1 MRNNNIRIRKI
12 TKKAIKVNKINKINI
27 NNKLI
32 NKARYKN
39 FKIKEINQIIN
50 VKIMNVIKIFHQ
62 I

>member
-39 FKIKEINQIIN
+39 FKIKEIN
-50 VKIMNVIKIFHQ
+50 
-62 I
+62 